1 MKKSKFLK
9 IYNFIVFT
17 ISLIFWSS
25 GSVFAAD
32 DPLTVVDNLTN
43 FIFSFVRAIGVIFTG
58 FGVMQ
63 VGISIR
69 SHDATQRTDGFLSV
83 GGGII
88 MVFIQPILDIILK

>member
-1 MKKSKFLK
+1 MRKNKFLSLYK
-9 IYNFIVFT
+9 FITFA
-17 ISLIFWSS
+17 ISLMFWTR

-32 DPLTVVDNLTN
+32 DPITVVDNLTN

-63 VGISIR
+63 IGISIR